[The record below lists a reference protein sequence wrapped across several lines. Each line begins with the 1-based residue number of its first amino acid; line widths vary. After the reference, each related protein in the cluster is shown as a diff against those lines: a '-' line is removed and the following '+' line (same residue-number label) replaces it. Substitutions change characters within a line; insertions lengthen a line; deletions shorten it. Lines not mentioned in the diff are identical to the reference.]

1 MKWILGI
8 IKDRINFRRKIL
20 TNNTGV
26 SSKSW
31 VMLEGMSL
39 AKAVVY
45 WYLGVL
51 TVEMFTDYVLRSDWK
66 SFAAVLVSISIL
78 VAAAAWGKIK
88 GEESYYSSFNTDEAP
103 PADTS
108 INKEDGII

>member
-1 MKWILGI
+1 MKFLINI
-8 IKDRINFRRKIL
+8 IKDHINFRRKIL

-39 AKAVVY
+39 AKVVVY

-88 GEESYYSSFNTDEAP
+88 GEESFYGSFNSEESP
-103 PADTS
+103 PTPS
-108 INKEDGII
+108 INKEDNIV